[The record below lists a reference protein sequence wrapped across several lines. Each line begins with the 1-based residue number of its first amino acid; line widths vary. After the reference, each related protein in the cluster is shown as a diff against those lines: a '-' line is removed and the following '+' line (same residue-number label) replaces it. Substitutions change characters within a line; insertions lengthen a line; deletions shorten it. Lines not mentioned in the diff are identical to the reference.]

1 MSNKGTA
8 SEYYQAKYCS
18 ALAPTAAPTGSPTGP
33 SYEPTPQPTSP
44 SNKPTPQPTT
54 PRPTGLPTV
63 AGAINTGYIVKT
75 TYSDYYTCSTVSSVS
90 LYRLGACIVS
100 STTSSYKYLNYDANT
115 FASMGYVQVVH
126 VAYSDGSCGTV
137 SSHYK
142 NTWGSS
148 SCSYDATA
156 AYSSSLPALPRAPG
170 VITA

>member
-100 STTSSYKYLNYDANT
+100 TATSSYKYLNYNPKK
-115 FASMGYVQVVH
+115 FASAGIVQVAYVG
-126 VAYSDGSCGTV
+126 YSDGSCGTV
-137 SSHYK
+137 SYTY
-142 NTWGSS
+142 NTNLGSS
-148 SCSYDATA
+148 SSCYYNSKA
-156 AYSSSLPALPRAPG
+156 AYSASLPVLSPG
-170 VITA
+170 IITA

>member
-137 SSHYK
+137 SSHY
-142 NTWGSS
+142 NDNLGSS
-148 SCSYDATA
+148 SCYSYFRS
-156 AYSSSLPALPRAPG
+156 AYSASLPVLPPG
-170 VITA
+170 IITA